1 MRLRRVFNCLTLSV
15 ILGLGVWVERE
26 AILRSAANLWIVSDP
41 ITPADAVVVL
51 GGGIDLRPFVAAD
64 LYKKG
69 LVTKIL
75 LSEVEEGKA
84 ASIGAVFGHTESN
97 RRVLLK
103 LGVPEAAIESFGT
116 ANKNT
121 FEEVSA
127 LKLWTDHNTVS
138 VLIIPTEIFSARRVS
153 WILRREFVGTTVRI
167 EVPSFDS
174 TDGYKRTDW
183 WKSNEGIIAFQNEF
197 LKYIY
202 YRWKY

>member
-1 MRLRRVFNCLTLSV
+1 VRLRRVFNCLTLSV

-26 AILRSAANLWIVSDP
+26 AILRSAANRWIVSDP
-41 ITPADAVVVL
+41 
-51 GGGIDLRPFVAAD
+51 
-64 LYKKG
+64 
-69 LVTKIL
+69 
-75 LSEVEEGKA
+75 